1 MLTLDARPSLALA
14 LETAARTGR
23 AADARRLRRLG
34 LTYGDALAL
43 AGLADADGAS
53 LPGLAG
59 RLHVTRRSVAS
70 AVARL
75 AALGRVERDGDEVW
89 LTPAGRIVHAHLAR
103 PYRTA
108 VDR

>member
-14 LETAARTGR
+14 LETETRAGR
-23 AADARRLRRLG
+23 AGATRRLQRLG

-53 LPGLAG
+53 VHGLAG
-59 RLHVTRRSVAS
+59 RLCVPRRSVAA

-75 AALGRVERDGDEVW
+75 AAWGRVECDGDEVW
-89 LTPAGRIVHAHLAR
+89 LTPAGRVVYARLAR
-103 PYRTA
+103 PYRL
-108 VDR
+108 